1 MGDVHPAVT
10 KAERHLLFFLVAP
23 SWLVGVCALL
33 PEKVKERGMK
43 KKKKHISGMGD
54 PSLACRSQF
63 LPYGRAVGMVKPLL
77 VRERLPSPT
86 RKSNLRS
93 WVKKSIRYLRL
104 QAERPKREQNTAV
117 RLGEKW

>member
-10 KAERHLLFFLVAP
+10 KAECHLLFFLVAP

-63 LPYGRAVGMVKPLL
+63 FTIWQSCWHGKAPFGKGKIALSH
-77 VRERLPSPT
+77 E
-86 RKSNLRS
+86 
-93 WVKKSIRYLRL
+93 
-104 QAERPKREQNTAV
+104 EEQLKI
-117 RLGEKW
+117 LGEEIN